1 MIHKHTKP
9 PVKLT
14 DLQKYIID
22 ANHKFKTT
30 KQKLDYVNM
39 RVTGKPITKTIFYRI
54 LKKLDTNPKT
64 QHYTN
69 KGIFLMR
76 QVELVDELEK
86 IEKEIENLPFDTT
99 KLNRKKA
106 VELDLKFF
114 KIWRMIQEF
123 YLTPHKVL

>member
-14 DLQKYIID
+14 DLQKHVID
-22 ANHKFKTT
+22 ASHIFKTT
-30 KQKLDYVNM
+30 KEKLNYVNNKM
-39 RVTGKPITKTIFYRI
+39 IGRLVTRTIFYRT

-76 QVELVDELEK
+76 HIELADELEV
-86 IEKEIENLPFDTT
+86 IQKEIGNLTILFT
-99 KLNRKKA
+99 KSNLKRI
-106 VELDLKFF
+106 VELDFKSF
-114 KIWRMIQEF
+114 KILRMLKTLN
-123 YLTPHKVL
+123 LTPHKIL